1 MLRVFAL
8 LTLTVACV
16 VPFTG
21 SAGEKPT
28 AKKLV
33 CPVAGRPAK
42 EASFVEYRGGKVFFC
57 CDNCPTAFSNNTE
70 KFAAKANHQLVVT
83 AQAKQGQCPFTG
95 GPLNADTKIVVAGA
109 AICFCCENCQ
119 GKAEAAKG
127 DAQVN
132 LLFGNAPFEKAAF
145 KVGGKKGG

>member
-21 SAGEKPT
+21 SAGEKPA

-42 EASFVEYRGGKVFFC
+42 EASFLEYRGGKVFFC
-57 CDNCPTAFSNNTE
+57 CDNCPKAFSGNTE
-70 KFAAKANHQLVVT
+70 KFATKANHQLVVT
-83 AQAKQGQCPFTG
+83 GQAKQGKCPFTG
-95 GPLNADTKIVVAGA
+95 NALDAETKIVVAGA
-109 AICFCCENCQ
+109 AICFCCDNCQ

-132 LLFGNAPFEKAAF
+132 LLFANPAFEKAVF
-145 KVGGKKGG
+145 KVSSK